1 MPIIHIFSLI
11 SYRRMHTLLLS
22 TFVNCFFIVNCF
34 VISYQVL
41 PLSPFPVESGLA
53 KWAGELSNLGTVRV
67 EVQAMLCRFIV
78 NCFFQVID

>member
-41 PLSPFPVESGLA
+41 PLPPFPVESGLA

-67 EVQAMLCRFIV
+67 EVQAMLCRSIV
-78 NCFFQVID
+78 NCLSSHID